1 LSFIVILPVIAMVF
15 GMAYSDW
22 QVNRIQDRNHART
35 PEASELVCHEVAPA
49 VVARI
54 EAGLTDPGLSL
65 RGVRAVHSAE
75 DPQDW
80 WVGAEVRGT
89 RYETDSGVGV
99 WRLRTRGDPRTADGA
114 PEAAIA
120 TAQPDRHTLADDD
133 DALAAASF
141 IAGNESNFPG
151 LHAPFARPDLED
163 AAKACTA
170 AALAGG

>member
-1 LSFIVILPVIAMVF
+1 
-15 GMAYSDW
+15 
-22 QVNRIQDRNHART
+22 
-35 PEASELVCHEVAPA
+35 VAPA

-54 EAGLTDPGLSL
+54 EAGLTRPGLTL

-80 WVGAEVRGT
+80 WVGAKVQGP
-89 RYETDSGVGV
+89 RYEVDSGVDSGVAV
-99 WRLRTRGDPRTADGA
+99 WRLRTRGDPRTGEGA

-120 TAQPDRHTLADDD
+120 TRPPVGSPAYDADDDTLAHD

-141 IAGNESNFPG
+141 IAGEESNFPG
-151 LHAPFARPDLED
+151 LNAAFARPDLED